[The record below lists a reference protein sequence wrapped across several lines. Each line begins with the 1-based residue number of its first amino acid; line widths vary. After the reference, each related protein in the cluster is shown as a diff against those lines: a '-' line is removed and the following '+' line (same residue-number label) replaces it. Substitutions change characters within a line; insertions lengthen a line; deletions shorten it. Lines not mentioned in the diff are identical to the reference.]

1 MPLEVA
7 EIEVAAPST
16 TRGVVVRRGD
26 LKMTHPI
33 FNYSIYKSA
42 PANIKIR

>member
-1 MPLEVA
+1 VPLEVA

-16 TRGVVVRRGD
+16 SKGVVVRRGD
-26 LKMTHPI
+26 LKMIHPI
-33 FNYSIYKSA
+33 FNYSIDKSA